1 MKIVNQ
7 ISRVSFIGSGN
18 VATALG
24 LAFNIAGIKVD
35 EVYSPNENNA
45 KSLANKLKCGWV
57 KNIED
62 LNTNSDLYI
71 IAIPDQKIIDIKKY
85 LPKINGIFAHTS
97 GSQSIDVLNI
107 NRNKYGVF
115 YPLQTFSKSREVEF
129 TNIPVCIEGSDET
142 TTNLLIDLAKKISN
156 NVVMLNSEQRQYL
169 HLTAVTVNNFSNLMY
184 NLAHDVLIEKEID
197 FSLLLPLIQE
207 TALKVHIINPSEA
220 QTGPARRNDKSTINK
235 HLELLNNYPDYKEVY
250 RLLSN
255 QLIRKYH
262 DKL

>member
-1 MKIVNQ
+1 M
-7 ISRVSFIGSGN
+7 
-18 VATALG
+18 
-24 LAFNIAGIKVD
+24 
-35 EVYSPNENNA
+35 
-45 KSLANKLKCGWV
+45 
-57 KNIED
+57 
-62 LNTNSDLYI
+62 
-71 IAIPDQKIIDIKKY
+71 
-85 LPKINGIFAHTS
+85 
-97 GSQSIDVLNI
+97 
-107 NRNKYGVF
+107 
-115 YPLQTFSKSREVEF
+115 QTFSKSREVEF